1 MNDEQLE
8 LYESYLDKG
17 FNEEQ
22 LYEIKKGIEEGNDVS
37 AFARL
42 KMPASEMAHIRKT
55 QNFKKSLNKI
65 VDEKPQKQE
74 EETIEEEIDIRT
86 KYEKIA
92 DLAITIGEISIVVAV
107 ISLLLIMLRII

>member
-1 MNDEQLE
+1 MDDEKLK
-8 LYESYLDKG
+8 LFESYLNKG
-17 FNEEQ
+17 FSEDQ
-22 LYEIKKGIEEGNDVS
+22 LYEIKLGIEQGNDVS

-65 VDEKPQKQE
+65 VEKPKTQVE
-74 EETIEEEIDIRT
+74 EIIEEEIDIRT

-92 DLAITIGEISIVVAV
+92 DIAISIGETSIVIGV
-107 ISLLLIMLRII
+107 ISLLLIMLRVI

>member
-17 FNEEQ
+17 FNEDQ

-42 KMPASEMAHIRKT
+42 KMPASEMAHTPNIST
-55 QNFKKSLNKI
+55 LSF
-65 VDEKPQKQE
+65 P
-74 EETIEEEIDIRT
+74 
-86 KYEKIA
+86 
-92 DLAITIGEISIVVAV
+92 IGTANI
-107 ISLLLIMLRII
+107 LLFG